1 MVYRLNINNMKTY
14 QVTYSTTIEVE
25 AKNEQDAEKKA
36 VDLCARDSEY
46 LMPHN
51 MECEV
56 MEEGQI

>member
-1 MVYRLNINNMKTY
+1 MKTY